1 MAVLHPKTRTE
12 LIVLSLFNLFK
23 HIFVKMNR
31 TYQFNEA
38 ISTLEDFIKVVIK
51 KGDAFQKN
59 QAHRFFLKLFRY
71 VYVVGITHGPG

>member
-1 MAVLHPKTRTE
+1 MAALHPKTRTE

-38 ISTLEDFIKVVIK
+38 ISTLEDFLKTVIK
-51 KGDAFQKN
+51 IGDAFQEI
-59 QAHRFFLKLFRY
+59 QAHSFF
-71 VYVVGITHGPG
+71 